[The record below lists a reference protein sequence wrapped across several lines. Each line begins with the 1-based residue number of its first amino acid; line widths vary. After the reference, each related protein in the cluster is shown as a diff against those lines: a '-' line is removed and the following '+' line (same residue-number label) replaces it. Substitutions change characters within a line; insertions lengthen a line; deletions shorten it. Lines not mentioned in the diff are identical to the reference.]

1 MAETS
6 DVGLLPRTYFKLPR
20 VPFDFR
26 AVALGILGYL
36 TYYAGG
42 LLLSRVVTGGKPNL
56 GGAFLDWFTRQLNGL
71 EPIDSLLRGFFERVY
86 GFGEDPG
93 SANSWEILA
102 GGVWFVACWAFFGQA
117 IRRIVALRIARDE
130 GLGVREALGFALKN
144 WTSVL
149 MAPVIVGI
157 AVGIFWGCNWLAG
170 VAMSIPG
177 LGMLLSVLLVPL
189 AVLSTLLMLLIA
201 LGGVL
206 GFPLVGAAA
215 AWEKN
220 GSLDAISRAFSY
232 VYARPLQY
240 FFNFFLILLFAGVIL
255 FGGSWFVSALTRS
268 VEAGIWSDRLAI
280 TVDAPTNE
288 EWQERSKAAQAG
300 DEDDRKEF
308 EALSKEA
315 GEHRERTGYTGRAE
329 PGMGGG
335 VGSPAQPFVRDFQT
349 VWHGPGLHKLTL
361 FMFWLFVNL
370 IWFGVF
376 GYALFWYLGA
386 SCCLYADLRYDVDGT
401 EEDEIHTD
409 EDDQALETPIPGATP
424 PSLPPAGTPLPPPPP
439 PPGTPATPGDLPAP

>member
-42 LLLSRVVTGGKPNL
+42 LLISRVVTGGKPNL

-71 EPIDSLLRGFFERVY
+71 EPIDGLLRGFFERVF
-86 GFGEDPG
+86 GFGESSG
-93 SANSWEILA
+93 TANNWEIL
-102 GGVWFVACWAFFGQA
+102 GGGIWFVACWAFFGQA

-170 VAMSIPG
+170 VAMSIPV
-177 LGMLLSVLLVPL
+177 LGMILSILLVPL

-220 GSLDAISRAFSY
+220 GALDAISRAFSY

-240 FFNFFLILLFAGVIL
+240 FFNYFLILLFAGVIL
-255 FGGSWFVSALTRS
+255 FGGSWFVAALTRS
-268 VEAGIWSDRLAI
+268 VEAGIWNDRLAVAI
-280 TVDAPTNE
+280 NMPSREDAI
-288 EWQERSKAAQAG
+288 ERSK
-300 DEDDRKEF
+300 DMSDSEKEAF
-308 EALSKEA
+308 KEA
-315 GEHRERTGYTGRAE
+315 GEHMERTGYTGRAE

-349 VWHGPGLHKLTL
+349 VWHGPGLHKITL

-409 EDDQALETPIPGATP
+409 EDDQALETPVPGSTP
-424 PSLPPAGTPLPPPPP
+424 PSLPPAGGP
-439 PPGTPATPGDLPAP
+439 PATPPAPPTPPAPAADAPPPSA